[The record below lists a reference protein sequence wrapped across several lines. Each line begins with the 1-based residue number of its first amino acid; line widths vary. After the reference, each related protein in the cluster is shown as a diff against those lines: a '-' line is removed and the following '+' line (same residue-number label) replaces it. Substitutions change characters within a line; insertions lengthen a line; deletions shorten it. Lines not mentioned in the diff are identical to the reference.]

1 MVTSLVGVEP
11 HKVFNLSICAG
22 NIIQSFIMDYCNND
36 DMSLVLHDIH
46 HVPFQGSWF
55 NGLAM
60 CGMGMCACVH
70 STWIMGFKAIMK
82 LLLQILQINV
92 N

>member
-46 HVPFQGSWF
+46 HVPFQGS
-55 NGLAM
+55 
-60 CGMGMCACVH
+60 
-70 STWIMGFKAIMK
+70 
-82 LLLQILQINV
+82 
-92 N
+92 